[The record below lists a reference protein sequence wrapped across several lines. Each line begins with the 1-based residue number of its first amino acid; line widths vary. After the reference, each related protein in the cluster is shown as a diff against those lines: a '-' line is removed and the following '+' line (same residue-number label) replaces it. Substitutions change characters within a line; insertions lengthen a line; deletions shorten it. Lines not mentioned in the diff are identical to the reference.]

1 LKATQRAEAAEHEV
15 TRLATA
21 MDNQRAQLSD
31 GQRSLLQ
38 RAESAEQAAGRLSRD
53 LEAAREALTTQQG
66 EVTEVVEGLRAQRLK
81 DAEQLAALI
90 QRAEKAELAT
100 NHFSTELETL
110 MSDMPKQVPDD
121 FDELRKR
128 LEVSEA
134 DLLLA
139 KQKLEQYEEALAAR
153 VGSESHMMEA
163 MWTASKELQVKMK
176 DQIAKMQE
184 DRACQADQPISWCSG
199 DAATPNRSSRNASRA
214 TSQQTNNSSSP
225 TLSRAQQRLQ
235 QTGSKHS
242 RYCEALGN
250 KQHATQSL
258 GRSVTT
264 TVTTAPTALCRSVS
278 PQPRGQ
284 VPRTP
289 SAAGSLIT
297 SPLPVRAAHSPLT
310 PNSLGSA
317 RAGVT
322 PCRLQSFSRMPSQH
336 MGFASPSGN
345 LRQQRV

>member
-1 LKATQRAEAAEHEV
+1 
-15 TRLATA
+15 
-21 MDNQRAQLSD
+21 M
-31 GQRSLLQ
+31 
-38 RAESAEQAAGRLSRD
+38 
-53 LEAAREALTTQQG
+53 
-66 EVTEVVEGLRAQRLK
+66 RAQRLK

-100 NHFSTELETL
+100 NHFSAELETL

-139 KQKLEQYEEALAAR
+139 KQKLEQYEEALAAKA
-153 VGSESHMMEA
+153 GSESHMMEA

-199 DAATPNRSSRNASRA
+199 DAATPNRSSRNVSRA

-242 RYCEALGN
+242 RYGEALGN

-297 SPLPVRAAHSPLT
+297 SPLPVRAGHSPLT

-336 MGFASPSGN
+336 TMGFASPSGN